1 MKRLFRRIRR
11 KELSQMNKP
20 QNTLTSGLLSD
31 NTVLSACMVIS
42 PVIMCGD
49 TLQNALALVYA
60 FSSITFISVL
70 VSSFV
75 PKRLPYTVKIIIYAL
90 ISSLVYIPVRLAA
103 QDFYPS
109 SIERIGIYY
118 PLLAVNSLIVY
129 QTELK
134 FFRMKK
140 NRMIGSL
147 VFHILGFDTVMLI
160 TGLVREILAY
170 GTINGQMVDMD
181 TLMSGLAQPFGGFIF
196 LGILCGIY
204 RKTRSAAMKS
214 KNESRGEA
222 NVSD

>member
-140 NRMIGSL
+140 SRMIGSL

>member
-1 MKRLFRRIRR
+1 
-11 KELSQMNKP
+11 MNKP

-103 QDFYPS
+103 QEFYPS

-140 NRMIGSL
+140 GRMIGSL

-204 RKTRSAAMKS
+204 RKIRSAAMKS

>member
-1 MKRLFRRIRR
+1 
-11 KELSQMNKP
+11 MNKP

-42 PVIMCGD
+42 PVIMYGD

-70 VSSFV
+70 ISSFV
-75 PKRLPYTVKIIIYAL
+75 PKKLPYTIKIIIYAL

-103 QDFYPS
+103 QEFYPS
-109 SIERIGIYY
+109 SIEQIGIYY

-140 NRMIGSL
+140 GRMIGSL
-147 VFHILGFDTVMLI
+147 VFHILGFDTVMPI

-170 GTINGQMVDMD
+170 GTINGQMVDID

-204 RKTRSAAMKS
+204 RKIRSAAMKS
-214 KNESRGEA
+214 KNESRG
-222 NVSD
+222 

>member
-1 MKRLFRRIRR
+1 
-11 KELSQMNKP
+11 MNKP

-42 PVIMCGD
+42 PVIMYGD

-70 VSSFV
+70 ISSFV
-75 PKRLPYTVKIIIYAL
+75 PKKLPYTIKIIIYAL

-103 QDFYPS
+103 QEFYPS
-109 SIERIGIYY
+109 SIEQIGIYY

-140 NRMIGSL
+140 GRMIGSL

-170 GTINGQMVDMD
+170 GTINGQMVDID

-204 RKTRSAAMKS
+204 RKIRSAAMKS
-214 KNESRGEA
+214 KNESRG
-222 NVSD
+222 

>member
-1 MKRLFRRIRR
+1 
-11 KELSQMNKP
+11 MNKP

-140 NRMIGSL
+140 SRMIGSL

>member
-1 MKRLFRRIRR
+1 MKRLLRRIRR
-11 KELSQMNKP
+11 KELNQMNKP

-103 QDFYPS
+103 QEFYPS

-140 NRMIGSL
+140 GRMIGSL

-204 RKTRSAAMKS
+204 RKIRSAAMKS

>member
-1 MKRLFRRIRR
+1 
-11 KELSQMNKP
+11 MNKP

-103 QDFYPS
+103 QEFYPS

-118 PLLAVNSLIVY
+118 PLLAVNLLIVY

-140 NRMIGSL
+140 SRMIGSL
-147 VFHILGFDTVMLI
+147 MFHILGFDTVMLI

-204 RKTRSAAMKS
+204 RKIRSAAMKS